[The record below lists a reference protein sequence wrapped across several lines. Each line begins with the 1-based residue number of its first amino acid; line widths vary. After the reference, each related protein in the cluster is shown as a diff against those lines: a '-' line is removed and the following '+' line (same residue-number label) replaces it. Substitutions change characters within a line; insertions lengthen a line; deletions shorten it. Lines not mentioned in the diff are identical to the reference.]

1 MKTQSMI
8 AKALPCNHW
17 RSVVTETIW
26 HMKWTM
32 NGLMPVR
39 PVVVLSKGFVLQA
52 GDSVLI
58 DSPAET

>member
-1 MKTQSMI
+1 
-8 AKALPCNHW
+8 
-17 RSVVTETIW
+17 
-26 HMKWTM
+26 
-32 NGLMPVR
+32 MPVR